1 MIFSSF
7 TFLLLFMPCV
17 LLLYRVL
24 PAGVRMP
31 FLLAASLLFYG
42 WGNPAWLLLIF
53 FSMVLN
59 WGGVLLMTRGGKK
72 PSKAALAGMI
82 VLNLLPLLWFKY
94 AGFLAD
100 TWTRLTG
107 IPLDF
112 TAPGLPAGISF
123 FTFQAMSYV
132 IDVYRG
138 QAKPQKNFVTFSV
151 YLSLF
156 PQLVAGPIV
165 RYTDLEAQLIA
176 RPKPE
181 YPEMREGL
189 RRFCTGLAKKV
200 LLADAMG
207 RLWGS
212 INGNFA
218 VAGALGAWVGLLAFS
233 FQIFFDFSGYSDMAI
248 GLCRCMGFR
257 IPENFDRPYRARSL
271 TDFWRRWHLTLT
283 DWFRAYVYIPLGGS
297 RRGRIRRDLNVLVVW
312 ALTGL
317 WHGAGWNFVLWGLYF
332 ALLLIFEKR
341 FLLKNRIWLKIPGW
355 IRQLLTFLAVMLGWG
370 LFSGFGS
377 ELWKALWGGYGG
389 ASAET
394 VTRCAAYAPLLLLC
408 AAVSFLP
415 APKNIP
421 LRRFAAPVLMFLCL
435 AALAAQGYAPFVYFQ
450 F

>member
-17 LLLYRVL
+17 LLTYRVL
-24 PAGVRMP
+24 PARARMP

-42 WGNPAWLLLIF
+42 WGNPVWLLLIL

-59 WGGVLLMTRGGKK
+59 WGGVLVMTRKGK
-72 PSKAALAGMI
+72 PSRA
-82 VLNLLPLLWFKY
+82 VLVCLLVMNLLPLLWFKY
-94 AGFLAD
+94 SGFLAD
-100 TWTRLTG
+100 TWSRLTG
-107 IPLDF
+107 MGTGF
-112 TAPGLPAGISF
+112 QAPMLPAGISF

-138 QAKPQKNFVTFSV
+138 EAKPQKNLIFFSV

-165 RYTDLEAQLIA
+165 RYTDLEAQLTQ
-176 RPKPE
+176 RPKPD
-181 YPEMREGL
+181 YSQMREGL

-212 INGNFA
+212 MNGNFA
-218 VAGALGAWVGLLAFS
+218 QAGALGAWVGLLAFS

-248 GLCRCMGFR
+248 GLCRGMGFT

-271 TDFWRRWHLTLT
+271 TEFWRRWHMTLT
-283 DWFRAYVYIPLGGS
+283 EWFKVYVYIPLGGS
-297 RRGRIRRDLNVLVVW
+297 RRGRVRRDVNILVVW

-317 WHGAGWNFVLWGLYF
+317 WHGAGWHFVLWGLYF
-332 ALLLIFEKR
+332 AVLLIFEKR
-341 FLLKNRIWLKIPGW
+341 FLLKSVRWAKVPGW
-355 IRQLLTFLAVMLGWG
+355 IRQGLTFFAVVLGWG
-370 LFSGFGS
+370 LFSGFGKD
-377 ELWKALWGGYGG
+377 LWTALLGGYGA
-389 ASAET
+389 ASPET
-394 VTRCAAYAPLLLLC
+394 LLKCAAYAPLLLLC

-415 APKNIP
+415 APGKIP
-421 LRRFAAPVLMFLCL
+421 LKRFAAPVLMILCL

>member
-271 TDFWRRWHLTLT
+271 TDFWRRWHMTLT

-341 FLLKNRIWLKIPGW
+341 FLLENRIWLKIPGW

>member
-42 WGNPAWLLLIF
+42 WGNPTWLLLIF

-271 TDFWRRWHLTLT
+271 TDFWRRWHMTLT

-408 AAVSFLP
+408 AAISFLP